1 MRPLSK
7 VVAQVSQRL
16 LRQVQQF
23 VLHSPVPDGS
33 CHLGLGD
40 DHAPTLLR
48 GHAQQRVPNHLD
60 PQGAAQAGA
69 AHLKNAA
76 NAGQCWLAELLD
88 VQTLVKD
95 PTLRGDQNLPLAL
108 HLLQLEHL
116 QCGPYVNHATE
127 QAVDKLIPLLD
138 GRQLCDLVDGQS
150 WSGV

>member
-23 VLHSPVPDGS
+23 VLHRPVPDGS

-48 GHAQQRVPNHLD
+48 RHAQQRVPNHLD

-95 PTLRGDQNLPLAL
+95 PTERGLK
-108 HLLQLEHL
+108 E
-116 QCGPYVNHATE
+116 
-127 QAVDKLIPLLD
+127 
-138 GRQLCDLVDGQS
+138 
-150 WSGV
+150 